1 MGWNMEVQLP
11 HDYVKFMISF
21 GISLPSDTPELDE
34 PEIDKMAKYVSV
46 FVDLTA
52 YFLEIKRFTSL
63 ETALACVIC
72 S

>member
-21 GISLPSDTPELDE
+21 GISLPGDTPELDQ
-34 PEIDKMAKYVSV
+34 PEMDKMAKYVSV

-52 YFLEIKRFTSL
+52 YFMEIK
-63 ETALACVIC
+63 
-72 S
+72 

>member
-21 GISLPSDTPELDE
+21 GISMPGDTPKLDQ
-34 PEIDKMAKYVSV
+34 PEMDKMAKYVSV

-52 YFLEIKRFTSL
+52 YFMEIK
-63 ETALACVIC
+63 
-72 S
+72 